1 MILQSVFGN
10 IGNPL
15 TKDTVSGTG
24 YGDLA
29 STDLVKFLNNVVAL
43 IIVIAGIWTVFN
55 FISAGYIYLNSN
67 NQPQKLTDAGN
78 KILQSVIGLAIVA
91 TAYTIAGILG
101 FILFKDATKLLDFKL
116 FEL

>member
-1 MILQSVFGN
+1 MIYQVFGS
-10 IGNPL
+10 IPNPL
-15 TKDTVSGTG
+15 INPAGGTVTG
-24 YGDLA
+24 YGDL
-29 STDLVKFLNNVVAL
+29 TDLVKFLNNVVAL
-43 IIVIAGIWTVFN
+43 ITVVAGIWTVFN

-91 TAYTIAGILG
+91 AAYALAGILG
-101 FILFKDATKLLDFKL
+101 YILFKDATKLLDFKL

>member
-1 MILQSVFGN
+1 MIFQVIFGK
-10 IGNPL
+10 IDNPL
-15 TKDTVSGTG
+15 KSGTG
-24 YGDLA
+24 GYEDLIHGDLI
-29 STDLVKFLNNVVAL
+29 KFLNNVISL
-43 IIVIAGIWTVFN
+43 ITVVAGIWTVFN

-91 TAYTIAGILG
+91 AAYTIAGILG

>member
-15 TKDTVSGTG
+15 TKDTVSDTG

-91 TAYTIAGILG
+91 AAYTIAGILG